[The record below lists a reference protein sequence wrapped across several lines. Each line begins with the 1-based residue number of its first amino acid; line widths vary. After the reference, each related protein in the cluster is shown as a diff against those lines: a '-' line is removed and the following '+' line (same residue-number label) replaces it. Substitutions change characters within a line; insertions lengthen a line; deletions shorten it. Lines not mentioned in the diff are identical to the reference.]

1 MIQVVSSIKSY
12 LVLRLRVT
20 AFSFIVFYGVGAS
33 GILIPATRQIFI
45 SLVPFALLLSAVG
58 LWLFHSFPLSGKSL
72 LTLGL
77 IYILGLSVEIAGVRT
92 GVIFGP
98 YHYGETLGPKILQTP
113 LLIGLNWLMLSYC
126 FADVA
131 QRISPSPAI
140 RIGLASVGM
149 VVYDLILEQVAPAL
163 DMWHWAGGTVPMRNY
178 MAWFVISMLFTVLL
192 SRIKIHNPL
201 AVIILICQITFF
213 LALAIFL

>member
-1 MIQVVSSIKSY
+1 MIQVVSRIKSY
-12 LVLRLRVT
+12 LVLRLRMV
-20 AFSFIVFYGVGAS
+20 ALFFVIFYVAGTL
-33 GILIPATRQIFI
+33 GILIPATRQVFI

-72 LTLGL
+72 LMFGL
-77 IYILGLSVEIAGVRT
+77 IYILGLSVEIAGVNT
-92 GVIFGP
+92 GVIFGS
-98 YHYGETLGPKILQTP
+98 YHYGGTLGPKILQTP
-113 LLIGLNWLMLSYC
+113 LLIGLNWLMLTYC
-126 FADVA
+126 FADVV

-163 DMWHWAGGTVPMRNY
+163 NMWHWAGGTVPMRNY
-178 MAWFVISMLFTVLL
+178 MAWFVISMLFAVLL

-201 AVIILICQITFF
+201 TVIILICQLMFF